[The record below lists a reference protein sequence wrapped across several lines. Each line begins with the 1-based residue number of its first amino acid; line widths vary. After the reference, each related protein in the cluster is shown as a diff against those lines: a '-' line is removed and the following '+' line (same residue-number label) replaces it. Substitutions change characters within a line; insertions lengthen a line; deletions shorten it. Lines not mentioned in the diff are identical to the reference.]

1 MPTAPV
7 TAAPAPVPEM
17 LPPNSGPTLAAVA
30 ALDAAIAAAYP
41 HFPPLL
47 KDQEAN
53 IKGNRHHKH
62 TSLPGVYECV
72 VNPLLAQGVVVTSSI
87 TLVQGGFAV
96 CTVVKHIATG
106 GWRCSYFPVL
116 NMNSAGSVTAAG
128 TTAPRVG
135 LQLLLGI
142 CGMEEE
148 DPPATATGGGWAVTP
163 AGGQA
168 PPVAATAPPVFAD
181 PGAYGQQ
188 PAPAAPQ
195 PQPWEQPAPAGQ
207 APPQWQP
214 PAGAP
219 PPGYAQPGAAPA
231 PVYQPTQSPI

>member
-30 ALDAAIAAAYP
+30 GLDAAIAAA
-41 HFPPLL
+41 FPQFGSLA
-47 KDQEAN
+47 KDTTAD
-53 IKGNRHHKH
+53 IKGRKH
-62 TSLPGVYECV
+62 GYLSLQALYEAIRG
-72 VNPLLAQGVVVTSSI
+72 PLAAQGVVITSTI
-87 TLVQGGFAV
+87 AHVGGGF
-96 CTVVKHIATG
+96 VVITMLRHNGG
-106 GWRCSYFPVL
+106 GWRSSEFPVL
-116 NMNSAGSVTAAG
+116 NMNSASAVAAAG
-128 TTAPRVG
+128 TTAPRIN

-142 CGMEEE
+142 CAQDEE

-168 PPVAATAPPVFAD
+168 PAAPAIAPAVYAD
-181 PGAYGQQ
+181 PGAHGQQ

-195 PQPWEQPAPAGQ
+195 VQPWEQPAPAGQ

-219 PPGYAQPGAAPA
+219 PPGYTQPGAAPA

>member
-47 KDQEAN
+47 RDQEAN
-53 IKGNRHHKH
+53 IKGNKQHKH

-72 VNPLLAQGVVVTSSI
+72 INPLLAQGVVVTSSI

-96 CTVVKHIATG
+96 CTVVKHITTG

-148 DPPATATGGGWAVTP
+148 DPPATATGGGWAVAP
-163 AGGQA
+163 AGGQV
-168 PPVAATAPPVFAD
+168 PPVAATAPPVYAD

-188 PAPAAPQ
+188 AAQAAPHV
-195 PQPWEQPAPAGQ
+195 QPWEQPAPAGQ
-207 APPQWQP
+207 VPSQWQP

-219 PPGYAQPGAAPA
+219 PSGYTQPAPA